1 MNLIE
6 LTMYELAR
14 LFLMPVLL
22 IISGLFV
29 FAFISLGGFMVEAVQ
44 RRNAQRRAALCP
56 LRRALASEPG
66 TSAIHSE
73 TLQLKILQL
82 LEPLRVTTRIAPM
95 LGLVATMIPLAPAL
109 LALGDGDLAQVGE
122 NLVVAFAAVIIALI
136 AASITFLILT
146 VRRRWLLDA
155 LHTLER
161 EGAVQ

>member
-1 MNLIE
+1 MNFLE
-6 LTMYELAR
+6 LTMYEVAR
-14 LFLMPVLL
+14 LFLVPVLL

-29 FAFISLGGFMVEAVQ
+29 FAFVSLGGFVVEVVQ
-44 RRNAQRRAALCP
+44 RRNVRRRAALCP
-56 LRRALASEPG
+56 LRQYLTRDDSHSGVSSE
-66 TSAIHSE
+66 S
-73 TLQLKILQL
+73 LQLKILQL

-161 EGAVQ
+161 EGVV